1 MPCRSF
7 TKNLTAATAVGTSLL
22 FSSLA
27 VAPAVA
33 ADPALVDMGKYLAT
47 AGDCVACHTAPGGKP
62 FAGGRA
68 MQTPFGTIYTPNI
81 TPDKATGIGDW
92 SDDDFYRAM
101 HEGIG
106 HHGEYLYPVFPF
118 PWYTKVTKDDVL
130 AIKAYLFSLT
140 AENAPQKPLQFRF
153 PFNIRETLLTW
164 RTAFFKP
171 ATFMPDSA
179 KSPEI
184 NRGAYLVEG
193 LGHCGE
199 CHNQNSLLGA
209 SDWSGQLKGGE
220 IQGWYAPNITSDGK
234 EGLGSWSTDEIVKF
248 LHDGSAPG
256 RGVVLG
262 PMRETIDDSL
272 RYMSDA
278 DLHAIAA
285 YLKSFSKSETYKPLD
300 ANQAAAASAGA
311 NAYLTNCSSCHGVK
325 GDGIKGMIPAL
336 AGNGSVTA
344 AGPQNVIRVVLG
356 GLPAAGGYAP
366 MPAAGADL
374 SDQTVADIVNYVRTA
389 WGNKAPAN
397 AEPGTI
403 GKVRGETTTLMSP
416 SLKTGCVP
424 PKAPAALAKAIDE
437 AGLRD
442 ALTGTKMSDML
453 QRIDAILPK
462 IKASDPSAKDD
473 DIVNAMIEAYCPIA
487 LADTSVPAQQ
497 RTALVGSFGEL
508 VYGQL
513 HNPEHVPPKN

>member
-1 MPCRSF
+1 MSRRSSA
-7 TKNLTAATAVGTSLL
+7 KRLTVATTVGASLL

-27 VAPAVA
+27 AGHAA
-33 ADPALVDMGKYLAT
+33 GADPALVDRGKYLAT

-62 FAGGRA
+62 FAGNRA
-68 MQTPFGTIYTPNI
+68 METPFGTIYTPNI
-81 TPDKATGIGDW
+81 TPDKATGIGNW

-106 HHGEYLYPVFPF
+106 DHGEYLYPVFPF
-118 PWYTKVTKDDVL
+118 PWYTKVTKDDAL
-130 AIKAYLFSLT
+130 AIKAYLFSLP
-140 AENAPQKPLQFRF
+140 AENAPRKPLQFRF
-153 PFNIRETLLTW
+153 PFNIRAALLTW
-164 RTAFFKP
+164 RTAFFKA
-171 ATFMPDSA
+171 ATFAPDPA
-179 KSPEI
+179 KSPEV

-199 CHNQNSLLGA
+199 CHNQSNLLGA
-209 SDWSGQLKGGE
+209 SDWSGKLKGGQV
-220 IQGWYAPNITSDGK
+220 QGWYAPNITSDGK
-234 EGLGSWSTDEIVKF
+234 EGVGSWSTDEIVKF

-272 RYMSDA
+272 HYLSDA

-285 YLKSFSKSETYKPLD
+285 YLKSFPKSETYKPLD

-311 NAYLTNCSSCHGVK
+311 NAYLSNCSSCHGVD
-325 GDGIKGMIPAL
+325 GQGIKGVIPAL

-356 GLPAAGGYAP
+356 GLPAANGYAP

-374 SDQTVADIVNYVRTA
+374 SDQAVADIVNYVRTA

-397 AEPGTI
+397 AEPGAV
-403 GKVRGETTTLMSP
+403 GKVRGEVATLMSP
-416 SLKTGCVP
+416 SPKTGCVP
-424 PKAPAALAKAIDE
+424 PKTTTALAKAVNE

-442 ALTGTKMSDML
+442 ALTGTRMPDML
-453 QRIDAILPK
+453 QRIDAVLPK
-462 IKASDPSAKDD
+462 VKAGDPSATDD
-473 DIVNAMIEAYCPIA
+473 EIVNAMIEAYCPIA
-487 LADTSVPAQQ
+487 LADTSVSAQE
-497 RTALVGSFGEL
+497 RPALVGSFGEL

-513 HNPEHVPPKN
+513 HNPEHVPAKN